1 MGSITTVYEFDR
13 LIADADF
20 KRFDKPTNDLRAV
33 PDDVFKYLED
43 HYIYTSCK
51 EPGKETA
58 QGKETYWLRPGRY
71 ASAKIIQV
79 TNYVGV
85 VRTPGG
91 HQIEV
96 LPKIGKSN
104 QAGQENNH
112 EDVRDLLIQMLSC
125 LREFPSSI
133 NVGDANLRTTRMN
146 LLEIFIRAFLESV
159 KPVVK
164 HGLRKDYI
172 NQRDNLFVLRGKLLV
187 SQHLRHN
194 LVRPDRFY
202 TEHDEFS
209 VNRPINRL
217 LSAALQRVMSWTT
230 SAQNQQLARQLQFA
244 FADVPP
250 STNPHADFQRVRWD
264 RGMKYYEEAL
274 SWAKLILNTS
284 SPLTNAGQ
292 HRAPTLLFP
301 MERVFEA
308 YVGRHLPKQFPEYK
322 VRKQAK
328 SFHLVKHDGKKW
340 FGLKPDFI
348 FRDKDGETCAVLD
361 TKWKLLDQDEKQYGL
376 SQSDFYQMYAYGKH
390 YLDDKGFL
398 MLIYPKT
405 DRFDKP
411 LPVFDFPG
419 ASPTGSQAE
428 AETAEARPLRL
439 YVAPF
444 CLKKKKLMLRDI
456 KLILCED
463 RMNNS
468 LMKIN

>member
-20 KRFDKPTNDLRAV
+20 KRFDKPTNDLHSI

-43 HYIYTSCK
+43 RYIYIQDK
-51 EPGKETA
+51 EAA
-58 QGKETYWLRPGRY
+58 QGKETYWLRPGSY
-71 ASAKIIQV
+71 AGAKVVQV
-79 TNYVGV
+79 TNYAGV

-112 EDVRDLLIQMLSC
+112 EDVRGLLMRMLSC

-133 NVGDANLRTTRMN
+133 NVGDANLRTTWMN

-217 LSAALQRVMSWTT
+217 LSAALRRVMSWTT

-308 YVGRHLPKQFPEYK
+308 YVGRHLPKQFPQYK

-348 FRDKDGETCAVLD
+348 FRDKDGETFAVLD
-361 TKWKLLDQDEKQYGL
+361 TKWKLLDQKNEQKKYGL

-390 YLDDKGFL
+390 YLHGHGNL
-398 MLIYPKT
+398 LLIYPKT
-405 DRFDKP
+405 DKFDKP

-419 ASPTGSQAE
+419 ARPTGAQAE

-439 YVAPF
+439 YVVPF
-444 CLKKKKLMLRDI
+444 CLKKKKL
-456 KLILCED
+456 ILPENI
-463 RMNNS
+463 MNNS
-468 LMKIN
+468 LIRID